1 MSQRSAQ
8 IAISSAFLVL
18 AVSLATHQMA
28 VPLFAQGITSNGVT
42 FEGTSATPPTMIPRF
57 PDDRVTLDKGPIPQE
72 QRVEDGCFLPPLT
85 VVHRTLTDAKNL
97 DVPAKAS
104 KEYRSAC
111 TAIQRQ
117 KWPDAEQHLR
127 KAVEQ
132 HPKYSAAWVTLGQ
145 VMQARQQ
152 PDDARTACTQAAV
165 VDPTYL
171 PAHLCLADIA
181 AHAED
186 WNQVLKSSLRA
197 LELNPASDP
206 HAYFYAASARL
217 KLKQLADAE
226 KNALKAEEIDK
237 QNVEPRVHFLLAQI
251 YELKGDSS
259 KELAQL
265 REYLKFVGDPQDEA
279 MVKKVVADLEA
290 KTTK

>member
-1 MSQRSAQ
+1 MLRSGW
-8 IAISSAFLVL
+8 IAIARLFLVL
-18 AVSLATHQMA
+18 ALTITHRLG
-28 VPLFAQGITSNGVT
+28 VPLLAQGVSNQGVS
-42 FEGTSATPPTMIPRF
+42 FPGTMATPPTTIPRF
-57 PDDRVTLDKGPIPQE
+57 PDDRVSLEKGPIPQD
-72 QRVEDGCFLPPLT
+72 QRVEEGCFLPPLT
-85 VVHRTLTDAKNL
+85 VVHRTLTDAPNL
-97 DVPAKAS
+97 NVPPRAI

-111 TAIQRQ
+111 SAMQQQ

-152 PDDARTACTQAAV
+152 PDDARTACTQAV
-165 VDPTYL
+165 TVDPTYL

-186 WNQVLKSSLRA
+186 WNQVLKSSQRA

-206 HAYFYAASARL
+206 HAYFYVASAQL
-217 KLKQLADAE
+217 KLKQPAEAE

-237 QNVEPRVHFLLAQI
+237 QNLEPRVHFLLAQI
-251 YELKGDSS
+251 YELKGDSTL
-259 KELAQL
+259 EVAQL
-265 REYLKFVGDPQDEA
+265 REYLKFVADPQDAA
-279 MVKKVVADLEA
+279 MVKKYVADLEA
-290 KTTK
+290 KSAK